1 MYVCGATVQAP
12 PHIGHLR
19 SGLVFDVL
27 VRWLAVHGYDVV
39 FCRNVTD
46 IDDKILRVAA
56 AEGIPWWQ
64 VAYRNYRLFD
74 SAYRLLGCVP
84 PTVEPWATG
93 HIPQIIALIRRL
105 IDAGHAYPA
114 GGDVYFAV
122 RSFPAYGGLSG
133 RDPDALQAGESDG
146 VHKRDP
152 LDFALWKGAK
162 PGEPSWES
170 PWGPGR
176 PGWHIEC
183 SAMSTTYL
191 GSTFDIHGGGL
202 DLLFPHH
209 ENECA
214 QSQAAGDGFA
224 RYWLHNGLVTLRGE
238 KMSKSLGN
246 VLSMDQLLEL
256 VRPIELRY
264 YLIGA
269 HYRSTLD
276 FSEESLEEAAA
287 AYRRI
292 EGFLLRAQELVGEL
306 PAADPQT
313 GLIDRLPP
321 EFVAALDDDLAVPR
335 ALAVMHS
342 VVRQGNAALAE
353 TDKTAVRRFLGEV
366 TAMLDV
372 LGLRPPDD
380 GSRLDALRRVV
391 DNLARLILDEREA
404 ARQRRDFATAD
415 ALRARLTDAGI
426 VVEDTPSGPRW
437 HLRDLDLP

>member
-1 MYVCGATVQAP
+1 MPLRLHDTRSRGLREFQPADPPRVTMYVCGATVQAP

-202 DLLFPHH
+202 DL
-209 ENECA
+209 
-214 QSQAAGDGFA
+214 
-224 RYWLHNGLVTLRGE
+224 
-238 KMSKSLGN
+238 
-246 VLSMDQLLEL
+246 
-256 VRPIELRY
+256 
-264 YLIGA
+264 
-269 HYRSTLD
+269 
-276 FSEESLEEAAA
+276 
-287 AYRRI
+287 
-292 EGFLLRAQELVGEL
+292 
-306 PAADPQT
+306 
-313 GLIDRLPP
+313 
-321 EFVAALDDDLAVPR
+321 
-335 ALAVMHS
+335 
-342 VVRQGNAALAE
+342 
-353 TDKTAVRRFLGEV
+353 
-366 TAMLDV
+366 
-372 LGLRPPDD
+372 
-380 GSRLDALRRVV
+380 
-391 DNLARLILDEREA
+391 
-404 ARQRRDFATAD
+404 
-415 ALRARLTDAGI
+415 
-426 VVEDTPSGPRW
+426 
-437 HLRDLDLP
+437 